1 LSTEDEESVSLSE
14 TLLVNSESLSDKT
27 YFFDLPFLRDLRF
40 EILNDTELH
49 ELLESLAGNDFRIF
63 LFFFSFLTLIDS
75 SDKLESEELSLL
87 DCELKSEDTLNC
99 VFLERKKKGKVTER
113 KARRLKRTYQK
124 SSQRKVSLIYMI

>member
-1 LSTEDEESVSLSE
+1 MTFCQRKMKNPCHYPRHYWLILNHF
-14 TLLVNSESLSDKT
+14 LIKT
-27 YFFDLPFLRDLRF
+27 YFFYLPFLRDLRF

-75 SDKLESEELSLL
+75 TDKLESEELSLL

-99 VFLERKKKGKVTER
+99 VFLDLYFEIGICLPFSK
-113 KARRLKRTYQK
+113 
-124 SSQRKVSLIYMI
+124 

>member
-1 LSTEDEESVSLSE
+1 MPDFLLFDFLIFLIFFLATEDEESVSLSE

-27 YFFDLPFLRDLRF
+27 YFFYLPFLRDLRF

-75 SDKLESEELSLL
+75 TDKLESEELSLL

-99 VFLERKKKGKVTER
+99 VFLDLYFEIGIFFTF
-113 KARRLKRTYQK
+113 
-124 SSQRKVSLIYMI
+124 

>member
-1 LSTEDEESVSLSE
+1 MPDFLLFDFLIFLIFFLSTEDEESVSLSE

-27 YFFDLPFLRDLRF
+27 YFFYLPFLRDLRF

-75 SDKLESEELSLL
+75 TDKLESEELSLL

-99 VFLERKKKGKVTER
+99 VFLDLYFEIGIFLPFSK
-113 KARRLKRTYQK
+113 
-124 SSQRKVSLIYMI
+124 

>member
-1 LSTEDEESVSLSE
+1 MSTEDEESVSLSE

-75 SDKLESEELSLL
+75 TDKLESEELSLL
-87 DCELKSEDTLNC
+87 DCELKSEVTLSC
-99 VFLERKKKGKVTER
+99 VFLDLYFEIGFFFTF
-113 KARRLKRTYQK
+113 
-124 SSQRKVSLIYMI
+124 

>member
-1 LSTEDEESVSLSE
+1 MPDFLLFDFLIFLIFFLSTEDEESVSLSE

-75 SDKLESEELSLL
+75 TDKLESEELSLL

-99 VFLERKKKGKVTER
+99 VFLDLYFEIG
-113 KARRLKRTYQK
+113 
-124 SSQRKVSLIYMI
+124 IF

>member
-1 LSTEDEESVSLSE
+1 MSLSE

-27 YFFDLPFLRDLRF
+27 YFLDLPFLSDLRF

-75 SDKLESEELSLL
+75 TDKLESEE
-87 DCELKSEDTLNC
+87 
-99 VFLERKKKGKVTER
+99 
-113 KARRLKRTYQK
+113 RLRN
-124 SSQRKVSLIYMI
+124 